1 MPDVPANEKLLLLRF
16 RVRQVGN
23 ATFEHFCR
31 QANRLVQSRV
41 SVDGQGDVFSVTA
54 HLDSQ
59 ADLSQQLAAVGADN
73 RAADN
78 TVRFFVE
85 NQLGHTVCA
94 VGSDSTTR
102 SSPREGGGFVA
113 DAFLFRFF
121 LSQTYP
127 CNFWFGIGDGR
138 DNFRIDNKP
147 NIYLLVTY
155 T

>member
-1 MPDVPANEKLLLLRF
+1 MLPSNTSAAEPTDSC
-16 RVRQVGN
+16 RVGC
-23 ATFEHFCR
+23 AWM
-31 QANRLVQSRV
+31 V
-41 SVDGQGDVFSVTA
+41 SAMSSA
-54 HLDSQ
+54 SQ
-59 ADLSQQLAAVGADN
+59 PISIAGADFTQQLTAVSTDN
-73 RAADN
+73 CTTDH

-94 VGSDSTTR
+94 VGSDSATR

-138 DNFRIDNKP
+138 DNFRIEVMFLP
-147 NIYLLVTY
+147 AITSAA